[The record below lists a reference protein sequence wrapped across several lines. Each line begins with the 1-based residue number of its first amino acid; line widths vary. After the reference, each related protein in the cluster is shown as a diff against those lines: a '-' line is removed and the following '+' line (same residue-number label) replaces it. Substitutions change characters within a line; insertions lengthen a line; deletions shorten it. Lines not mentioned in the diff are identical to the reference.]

1 MNTSELAKRARALP
15 DRFADRLDPG
25 DLENI
30 KNTAGGGEWTEEV
43 DELLASLQQCDA
55 PVTAEERDELQAVLD
70 AIRKPDGTF
79 DVPEDFE
86 SPQDRLNTL
95 RVAD

>member
-1 MNTSELAKRARALP
+1 MNASELAERARALP
-15 DRFADRLDPG
+15 DRFTDRLEPT
-25 DLENI
+25 DLASI
-30 KNTAGGGEWTEEV
+30 RRIASGGEWTEEI
-43 DELLASLQQCDA
+43 DLLLACLQHDEVA
-55 PVTAEERDELQAVLD
+55 ITTEERDDLQAVLD